1 MFTLIACGLALV
13 GAWWLIERFR
23 PADMVG
29 EATLRRINS
38 EAYAREI
45 HDEAPMMARR
55 MRRVPSA
62 PGAYVRPVGERRT
75 R

>member
-1 MFTLIACGLALV
+1 MLTIVACGLALV
-13 GAWWLIERFR
+13 GAWWIIERFR

-45 HDEAPMMARR
+45 HEEAPVMARR
-55 MRRVPSA
+55 RHRAPSA
-62 PGAYVRPVGERRT
+62 PGAYVRPVGGV
-75 R
+75 